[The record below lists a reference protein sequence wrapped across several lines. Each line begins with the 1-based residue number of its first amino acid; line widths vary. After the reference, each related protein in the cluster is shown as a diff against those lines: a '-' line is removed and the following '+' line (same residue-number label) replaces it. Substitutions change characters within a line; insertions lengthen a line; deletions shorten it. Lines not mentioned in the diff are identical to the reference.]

1 MYNTNKTNNTYF
13 TVDFFNNKIIGTKT
27 SFNKAGKGISPYY
40 QQLTTLIKEHP
51 TFTLA
56 VKEPKKKSRKPK
68 RTYEGL
74 DFKFIE
80 AYISIQ
86 KNSARLLMDY
96 NAVKAY
102 AKSANLGVYPITK
115 KWFLLEFDPD
125 GVGFDMA
132 KAREEIIDAGLGDAI
147 YNAEPEVVEMD
158 NVA

>member
-1 MYNTNKTNNTYF
+1 MYNTNKTNEKTYF

-27 SFNKAGKGISPYY
+27 SFNKASKGISPYY

-51 TFTLA
+51 TFTLE

-102 AKSANLGVYPITK
+102 
-115 KWFLLEFDPD
+115 
-125 GVGFDMA
+125 GFDMA

-147 YNAEPEVVEMD
+147 YNAEPVEMD